1 MKAPYDGHG
10 DVDDDDGHGD
20 VDDDD
25 GHGDVGLSQG
35 KIAIHIPRPGQAQL
49 HTLWLPWWVWHK
61 TKQSNQP
68 TKCRKSMP

>member
-10 DVDDDDGHGD
+10 AD

-35 KIAIHIPRPGQAQL
+35 KIAIHIPRPGQAL
-49 HTLWLPWWVWHK
+49 VHTL
-61 TKQSNQP
+61 
-68 TKCRKSMP
+68 

>member
-10 DVDDDDGHGD
+10 ADVDGDDGHGD

-35 KIAIHIPRPGQAQL
+35 KIAIHIPRPGRV
-49 HTLWLPWWVWHK
+49 HTL
-61 TKQSNQP
+61 
-68 TKCRKSMP
+68 